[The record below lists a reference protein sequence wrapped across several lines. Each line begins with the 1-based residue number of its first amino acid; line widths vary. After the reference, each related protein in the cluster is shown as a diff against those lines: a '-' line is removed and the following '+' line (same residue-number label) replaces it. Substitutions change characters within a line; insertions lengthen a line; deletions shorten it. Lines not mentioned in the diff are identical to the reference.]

1 MVIPLT
7 HVALILKAKKNKRKT
22 MMNDWIS
29 VDDRLPDD
37 AELVLFRLLNRPK
50 TDKGIWLA
58 GCKTFETEYTCDYYF
73 VEDVTHWIPLPPP
86 PKESK

>member
-1 MVIPLT
+1 
-7 HVALILKAKKNKRKT
+7 
-22 MMNDWIS
+22 MMSDWIS

-37 AELVLFRLLNRPK
+37 AELILFRIIDRPK

-73 VEDVTHWIPLPPP
+73 LEDVTHWMPLPPP
-86 PKESK
+86 PEELK